1 MRARSNL
8 IASTGFAVLSPRS
21 KTIPKFVSY
30 ICQSDPFTDRVTAES
45 VGMAYPAIAESKLA
59 AFEVVVPSR
68 AEQVA
73 IARFLDHAD
82 SRIQRL
88 IRAMEKRIA
97 LLDEFKKSVISEA
110 VTGRIDVRTGHP
122 YSEYKDSGVKWLGE
136 VPKHWNVRRL
146 KTWLDV
152 NKVVLPEDTDPG
164 YELNYLDIGSVGRGR
179 RLVAKPERIRFDA
192 SPSRARRVVKCGDT
206 LVSTVR
212 TYPKAVGFCEH
223 PGSDLM
229 GSTGFAVLS
238 PRSETIPKFVS
249 YVCQSDHFTDR
260 VTTESVGMA
269 YPAIAESKLVI
280 FKVAVPSGTEQPAI
294 ATHLDKVTANINSAI
309 QCAKQQIQ
317 LLREY
322 RTRLIADVVTGK
334 LDIRDAATRLSGI
347 DSVGAEGDPNDAS
360 WKNAVSEFEGR
371 ATFAEAEDGGPP
383 TLLNEASKA

>member
-1 MRARSNL
+1 M
-8 IASTGFAVLSPRS
+8 
-21 KTIPKFVSY
+21 
-30 ICQSDPFTDRVTAES
+30 
-45 VGMAYPAIAESKLA
+45 
-59 AFEVVVPSR
+59 
-68 AEQVA
+68 
-73 IARFLDHAD
+73 
-82 SRIQRL
+82 
-88 IRAMEKRIA
+88 
-97 LLDEFKKSVISEA
+97 
-110 VTGRIDVRTGHP
+110 
-122 YSEYKDSGVKWLGE
+122 KWLGE

-212 TYPKAVGFCEH
+212 TYLKAVGFCEH

-269 YPAIAESKLVI
+269 Y
-280 FKVAVPSGTEQPAI
+280 PAI